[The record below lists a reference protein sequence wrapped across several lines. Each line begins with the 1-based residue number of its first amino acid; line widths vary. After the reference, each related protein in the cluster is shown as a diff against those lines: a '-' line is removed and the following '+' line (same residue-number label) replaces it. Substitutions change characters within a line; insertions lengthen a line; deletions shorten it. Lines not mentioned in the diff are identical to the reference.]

1 MKVCAGCFQPPLP
14 HPTSPLWVP
23 SHQEGGSGRPGA
35 PRHCCSARRFAQDLG
50 KLPQL
55 SPELSPGQCL
65 QKGRILAMLWLRV
78 VLGQVTGCGAW
89 QGLWGSSE
97 ELFPGVPWR
106 SLSCAQAGADT
117 CLTRGC
123 VLVAEVSQLFPITPL
138 YSHQSDC
145 IYWCGSS
152 DCHTQPM
159 SASPSKSSV
168 CIGSLL
174 ADKDLGWVCAQGWTT
189 VVVFL
194 FVCF

>member
-1 MKVCAGCFQPPLP
+1 MLSAPPTPPHIPPLGAITP
-14 HPTSPLWVP
+14 GRGQWEAWSPP
-23 SHQEGGSGRPGA
+23 SLLLRTEGP
-35 PRHCCSARRFAQDLG
+35 QDLG